1 MLNIETMQLLVIG
14 GVVGAVIGFLGRI
27 PFLKKKGVNIAQG
40 IDTASNI
47 VKAADPVINAVNAI
61 LPGNKTV
68 GVLKVIE
75 KWASI
80 AVGQAQQLYYSESI
94 GRDERISTA
103 QNVVYNALLELNIP
117 LDQNKKNLINAAIEN
132 AVKDLGHNK
141 TEDDKIA
148 EKQALQAQVI
158 QLTTEN
164 TNLRNTIA
172 QVNATTAQTTPS
184 DTTNNVVQAATG
196 TIQNSAQVA
205 Q

>member
-14 GVVGAVIGFLGRI
+14 GVVGAVIGFLGGI

-47 VKAADPVINAVNAI
+47 VKAADPAINIASSLLPNNKAI
-61 LPGNKTV
+61 GILKT
-68 GVLKVIE
+68 IE
-75 KWASI
+75 KWATI
-80 AVGQAQQLYYSESI
+80 AVGQAQQLYYAESI

-117 LDQNKKNLINAAIEN
+117 LDTNKKNLINAAIEN

-141 TEDDKIA
+141 TEDEQIA
-148 EKQALQAQVI
+148 EKQALQAKVI

-164 TNLRNTIA
+164 TNLKNTIS
-172 QVNATTAQTTPS
+172 QVNAVTVQTTQNNTANVAQ
-184 DTTNNVVQAATG
+184 DITNNAVTQ
-196 TIQNSAQVA
+196 
-205 Q
+205 